1 MVDPLNDLER
11 RIDALAA
18 KVDMSDQAIRSDIDA
33 IRGDVERLR
42 EAHEGFVTLAR
53 FTPLERLFWAAI
65 TALIVGLIG
74 GLVAVVTR
82 TP

>member
-1 MVDPLNDLER
+1 VDPLRDLER
-11 RIDALAA
+11 RIDALES
-18 KVDMSDQAIRSDIDA
+18 KVDMSDQAIRADIDA

-42 EAHEGFVTLAR
+42 EANETFVTLAR

>member
-1 MVDPLNDLER
+1 MDPLRDLER
-11 RIDALAA
+11 RVDALSARL
-18 KVDMSDQAIRSDIDA
+18 DLTDQNVKNELDGMREDI
-33 IRGDVERLR
+33 ERLR

>member
-1 MVDPLNDLER
+1 MDPLRDLER
-11 RIDALAA
+11 RVDALAA
-18 KVDMSDQAIRSDIDA
+18 KVDLNDQAVKSCIDGMREDI
-33 IRGDVERLR
+33 EQLR
-42 EAHEGFVTLAR
+42 EAHSGFVTIAR

-82 TP
+82 T